1 MRFRLSEIAAAVD
14 GKVVGDDVEVD
25 GVTIDSR
32 DVGPGQLFVP
42 IVAERDGH
50 DFIGA
55 ARVAGAGAFLSTKP
69 VASGPAIEV
78 RDTGIALRS
87 LGMLAR
93 SRLAGPV
100 IGVTGSVG
108 KTSAK
113 DLLCSVLSTE
123 LRCAA
128 SHRSFNNELG
138 VPVTLANAP
147 DDTEVAIIELGAR
160 GIDHIA
166 QLCVVARPTIGVV
179 TRIAAV
185 HTSEFGSIDEVA
197 IAKGELVEALSS
209 DGLAVLNVD
218 DPMVAAL
225 AARTRATCLTYG
237 QAGHVRAD
245 GIGLG
250 DDLRPHFDLT
260 TPVGSVC
267 VELSVA
273 GIHQVSNALAA
284 AAVAQHLGV
293 SLAHIAE
300 GLATAELSPWRMEV
314 ARTQSGAVVI
324 NDSYNAN
331 PTSMLAAFDAL
342 SAIPAG
348 RRIAVIGEM
357 AELGESSDADHRAIG
372 AEALDRGFEVIAVGT
387 DYGAGVAVDDVDA
400 AMGALGRVGEGDAVL
415 VKASRVASLELMA
428 QALLA

>member
-14 GKVVGDDVEVD
+14 GTVVGDDVEVD

-50 DFIGA
+50 DFIEA
-55 ARVAGAGAFLSTKP
+55 ALAAGSSAFLSAKSVT
-69 VASGPAIEV
+69 SGPAVEV
-78 RDTGIALRS
+78 GDTGTALRS
-87 LGMLAR
+87 LGVLSR

-113 DLLCSVLSTE
+113 DLLCSVLGTE

-128 SHRSFNNELG
+128 SLRSFNNELG

-147 DDTEVAIIELGAR
+147 DESEVAIIELGAR

-166 QLCVVARPTIGVV
+166 RLCKVAMPTIGVV

-197 IAKGELVEALSS
+197 VAKGELVEALPS
-209 DGLAVLNVD
+209 DGLAVLNAD

-225 AARTRATCLTYG
+225 AARTRAKCLTYG
-237 QAGHVRAD
+237 RTGDVRHGD
-245 GIGLG
+245 ITLG
-250 DDLRPHFDLT
+250 DDLRPQFELI
-260 TPVGSVC
+260 TPVGSIR

-273 GIHQVSNALAA
+273 GLHQVSNALAA

-314 ARTQSGAVVI
+314 ARTKSGAVVI

-331 PTSMLAAFDAL
+331 PTSMRAAFDAL

-357 AELGESSDADHRAIG
+357 AELGATSDADHRAIG
-372 AEALDRGFEVIAVGT
+372 AEAVDRGFEVIAVGT
-387 DYGAGVAVDDVDA
+387 DYGVGIGVDDVDA
-400 AMGALGRVGEGDAVL
+400 AMSELGPVGEGDAVL

-428 QALLA
+428 RALLA